1 MLIKKTEDF
10 HKAFLYDLADLTIYK
25 HEYMDSLRKFDQEG
39 KLNTIGFGNQPSKNV
54 KFFGS
59 YFTKQ
64 FGSDISDIDVILL
77 VKSISEP
84 NLYLRLPQI
93 LKNLHNTHFKFI
105 RFYCGYIKGLEP
117 PWKIG
122 DAGSCNFDY
131 TKVKEWI
138 KSIKKEYKEVYEKVK
153 PFLLKDTI
161 SMLDIVNADETIKPL
176 ISLIW
181 TKEEVIQGYKI
192 YNGVKYD
199 FRETMMNYGRNRVIK
214 LMYEYKN
221 SYCLVD
227 LNIFTRDSSVSIG
240 PKDILSYYTDNRY
253 KKFKYLKKLLNK
265 NVLDEYLQDT
275 RKSIGHITPLASF
288 VDLIEK
294 LKKYNLA
301 SKAKIQS
308 LEKEAQTY
316 ASRNKIPT
324 IDYDEL
330 QKIIL
335 EKIEPLYTKYKNFIE
350 DKHKLNMFI
359 IDVRLKQIEDQVPI
373 EEIIER
379 QKEGYE
385 CPLFPIDVKHI
396 RFLYFKC
403 RDLLLD
409 PMETFKCLKKACRKN
424 KVNIRKAIKVLDTG
438 EFKIAKNG
446 DSYTLYKS
454 SQIIARDADLKKLQL
469 KALK

>member
-25 HEYMDSLRKFDQEG
+25 HEYIDSLRKFDQEG

-161 SMLDIVNADETIKPL
+161 SMLDIVNADEAIKPL

-199 FRETMMNYGRNRVIK
+199 FRETMINYRRNRVIK

-335 EKIEPLYTKYKNFIE
+335 EKIEPLYVKYKDFIE

-385 CPLFPIDVKHI
+385 CPLFPMDVKHI

-403 RDLLLD
+403 TDLLLD

-454 SQIIARDADLKKLQL
+454 SQIIARDVNLKKLQL

>member
-25 HEYMDSLRKFDQEG
+25 HEYIDSLRKFDQEG

-138 KSIKKEYKEVYEKVK
+138 KSIKKDYKEVYEKIK

-161 SMLDIVNADETIKPL
+161 SMLDIVHADEAIKPL

-199 FRETMMNYGRNRVIK
+199 FRETMINYKRNRVIK

-253 KKFKYLKKLLNK
+253 KKFKYLKKLLDK
-265 NVLDEYLQDT
+265 TVLDEYLQDT
-275 RKSIGHITPLASF
+275 RKNIGHITPLASF

-316 ASRNKIPT
+316 ASRNNIPT
-324 IDYDEL
+324 INYDEL

-335 EKIEPLYTKYKNFIE
+335 EKIEPLYTKYKVFIE

-379 QKEGYE
+379 QKQGYE
-385 CPLFPIDVKHI
+385 CPLFPMDVKHI

-403 RDLLLD
+403 TDLLLD
-409 PMETFKCLKKACRKN
+409 PMETFKCLRKACRK
-424 KVNIRKAIKVLDTG
+424 KGIDIRKAIKVLDSG
-438 EFKIAKNG
+438 DFKISKKG
-446 DSYTLYKS
+446 DTYSLYKS
-454 SQIIARDADLKKLQL
+454 SQLVARDTDLKNLQL